1 MATLSFAEKMNNSKL
16 MIAGI
21 KQNQERLARRG
32 LDTDFTTKYET
43 MFSEV
48 QALDNEQETLKAEL
62 KTKTDELNQK
72 INDLDALY
80 SEAKKTV
87 KIEMDSTS
95 WKEFGVQDKK

>member
-1 MATLSFAEKMNNSKL
+1 MAISFAEKMNNSKL

-32 LDTDFTTKYET
+32 LNTDFTSKYE
-43 MFSEV
+43 SVYSQV
-48 QALDNEQETLKAEL
+48 QMLDNEQESLKAEL
-62 KTKTDELNQK
+62 KTKTDALAQK
-72 INDLDALY
+72 INELDALY

-87 KIEMDSTS
+87 KIEMETTS

>member
-1 MATLSFAEKMNNSKL
+1 MAISFAEKMNNSKL

-32 LDTDFTTKYET
+32 LNTDFTSKYE
-43 MFSEV
+43 SVYSQV
-48 QALDNEQETLKAEL
+48 QMLDNEQESLKAEL
-62 KTKTDELNQK
+62 KTKTDVLAQK
-72 INDLDALY
+72 ITELDALY

-87 KIEMDSTS
+87 KIEMETTS